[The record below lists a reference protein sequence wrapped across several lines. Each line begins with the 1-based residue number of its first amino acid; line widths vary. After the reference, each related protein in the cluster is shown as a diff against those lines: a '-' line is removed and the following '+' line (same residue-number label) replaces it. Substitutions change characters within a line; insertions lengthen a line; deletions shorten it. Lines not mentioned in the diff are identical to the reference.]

1 MVNVRKIN
9 IYMPIGVAE
18 EMTGCS
24 GCLRSDGVYSARRLR
39 PCDNAAAAG
48 EGEALRLCC
57 AEVGARLS
65 ISSDGGQVAG
75 ATARIEHLM

>member
-1 MVNVRKIN
+1 
-9 IYMPIGVAE
+9 
-18 EMTGCS
+18 
-24 GCLRSDGVYSARRLR
+24 LR
-39 PCDNAAAAG
+39 PCDKLPPAG

-65 ISSDGGQVAG
+65 INSDGGQVMS

>member
-18 EMTGCS
+18 EMTGRS

-39 PCDNAAAAG
+39 PCDKLPPPAKPCG
-48 EGEALRLCC
+48 GC
-57 AEVGARLS
+57 AEMGARLS
-65 ISSDGGQVAG
+65 INPDGGQVMS
-75 ATARIEHLM
+75 ATARMEHLM